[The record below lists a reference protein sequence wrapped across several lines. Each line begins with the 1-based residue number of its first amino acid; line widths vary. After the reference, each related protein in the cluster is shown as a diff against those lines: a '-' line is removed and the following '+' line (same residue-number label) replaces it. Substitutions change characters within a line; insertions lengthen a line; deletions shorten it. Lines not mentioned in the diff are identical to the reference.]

1 MSPTKTKRLLR
12 SRKDRYIAGVCGGLG
27 EYFDIDPLIFRL
39 IFLIVFFFGGAGLLV
54 YLILWIAIP
63 EEGED
68 KRSRE
73 ISANLKEGA
82 NKMAEEI
89 KKNKHKASHN
99 QIIGG
104 LLILTVGVIF
114 LVNNF
119 LPGFGMGKL
128 WPLFL
133 IILAIG
139 IITGELRPR
148 KEPEESKEKEGKKER
163 K

>member
-1 MSPTKTKRLLR
+1 MSPTKTKKLWR
-12 SRKDRYIAGVCGGLG
+12 SKKDHYLAGVCGGLG

-39 IFLIVFFFGGAGLLV
+39 IFLIVLFFGGAGLLI
-54 YLILWIAIP
+54 YLILWIVVP

-73 ISANLKEGA
+73 IGASIKEGA

-89 KKNKHKASHN
+89 KEKPRRSTHN

-104 LLILTVGVIF
+104 LLILVIGVIF
-114 LVNNF
+114 LINNF
-119 LPGFGMGKL
+119 LPKVGFDKL
-128 WPLFL
+128 WPLIL

-139 IITGELRPR
+139 IITGALR
-148 KEPEESKEKEGKKER
+148 SEKKSEGKKER

>member
-1 MSPTKTKRLLR
+1 MSPTEVKKLTR

-27 EYFDIDPLIFRL
+27 EYFDIDSLIFRL
-39 IFLIVFFFGGAGLLV
+39 IFLIVFFFGGAGLLI
-54 YLILWIAIP
+54 YIILWIAIP

-68 KRSRE
+68 KRSQE
-73 ISANLKEGA
+73 IGTKLKEGA

-119 LPGFGMGKL
+119 WPGLGMGKL

-133 IILAIG
+133 IIIAIG
-139 IITGELRPR
+139 IITGELRIG
-148 KEPEESKEKEGKKER
+148 KKTEEKEKGKAR